1 MCCEPLLPVCVHMLW
16 FINRRCINFDV
27 LSQPISELGEIEQK
41 LLPKPRDP
49 AIPCGLMNRGMSCY
63 ANVIIQIL
71 FHIAPLRRH
80 MYVPLFI
87 LIHLACP
94 LTSEKG

>member
-1 MCCEPLLPVCVHMLW
+1 MCCKPLLPVCTPMLL

-41 LLPKPRDP
+41 LLPKPRDL

-80 MYVPLFI
+80 MYVQLLDLFR
-87 LIHLACP
+87 LACP